1 MNDNSKLLMTQDYEF
16 SQNLCCL
23 IFRIFTPM
31 QPVSISRKEARRLAL
46 HCQGLGITHPYGR
59 GKSAVVRLLQQL
71 GYVQIDTISVVQRA
85 HHHVIW
91 SRVPGYR
98 REMLR
103 PLQEKHRTIFEY
115 WSHAAAYLPISDY
128 RFALPTM
135 QYYREEK
142 DGWPKVDAAIKQH
155 VLDRIRAE
163 GPLMSKD
170 FERPE
175 GSKGD
180 GWWDWKPA
188 KRALQRLYF
197 DGTVMVR
204 YRQGFQRVY
213 DLAERVLPA
222 ETDTRMPTTEEYA
235 EFLIRRTLKAHGIA
249 TAPQMAYLR
258 KGMGR
263 PVSDRLAELAEEGV
277 VTPVTIG
284 RRNPLNY
291 FALADTLDNVNTR
304 LQNRMRIL
312 SPFDNA
318 VIQRKRLSD
327 LWSYDYQIEC
337 YVPAPKRVYGYFC
350 LPLLY
355 GEQFVGRIDAKA
367 DRNKGVLHLQHVV
380 KESDMDDEAF
390 IARLRPALEEFRAFN
405 NCTSLA
411 VHRTTPA
418 TLKEHPLL

>member
-1 MNDNSKLLMTQDYEF
+1 
-16 SQNLCCL
+16 
-23 IFRIFTPM
+23 M
-31 QPVSISRKEARRLAL
+31 QPVSLSRKEARRLAL
-46 HCQGLGITHPYGR
+46 HCQGLGTTHPYGK
-59 GKSAVVRLLQQL
+59 GKPAVVRLIEQL

-98 REMLR
+98 REMLG
-103 PLQEKHRTIFEY
+103 PLQEKDRSIFEY

-135 QYYREEK
+135 QHYRDEK
-142 DGWPKVDAAIKQH
+142 DGWPKVDAAIKQR
-155 VLDRIRAE
+155 VLERVRAE

-170 FERPE
+170 FDRPE

-188 KRALQRLYF
+188 KRALQRLFF
-197 DGTVMVR
+197 DGTLMVR
-204 YRQGFQRVY
+204 HRQGFQRVY
-213 DLAERVLPA
+213 DLAERVLPPDI
-222 ETDTRMPTTEEYA
+222 DTRMPTRPEYA
-235 EFLIRRTLKAHGIA
+235 EFLIKRTLTAHGIA

-258 KGMGR
+258 RGMGR
-263 PVSDRLAELAEEGV
+263 AVSDRLAELVEEGV
-277 VTPVTIG
+277 VIPVVIG
-284 RRNPLNY
+284 ARNPLNY
-291 FALADTLDNVNTR
+291 YALTKSLDTITPR
-304 LQNRMRIL
+304 IQNRMRIL

-318 VIQRKRLSD
+318 VIQRKRLTD

-337 YVPAPKRVYGYFC
+337 YVPAPQRVHGYFC

-367 DRNKGVLHLQHVV
+367 DRKTGVLHLQHVV
-380 KESDMDDEAF
+380 NESPMDDVLF
-390 IARLRPALEEFRAFN
+390 SARLRPALQQFADFN

-411 VHRTTPA
+411 VHRTTPDS
-418 TLKEHPLL
+418 LIHSVKD